1 MRINALAMAVA
12 ANDAAV
18 TTSGEEEEEG
28 APRPKK
34 RPIFLEAFAAADAL
48 PTPWLPSSGTHSR
61 LTMARG
67 IPLEAAVPLLGDE
80 EGNGPSSETRRPI
93 PPALCER
100 DAALHIHIEGRF
112 EDVAQD
118 QWPTLT
124 AGHFSPDCR
133 TISNLG
139 GSKHPRRAED
149 SYVAVGSGASAASK
163 EWDSI
168 LRRIMVLASNQ
179 RDKKDYWPDQKS
191 RFGFLLEQPKTPR
204 ASEHHHIK
212 TMEQEVAAAA
222 MAQKGHRRPMPA
234 RRACAE
240 APQLLDLRT
249 RWGAR
254 LQTPD
259 GRPKYKCAGK
269 SSFHTH
275 MNVRGKANQSVRFPP
290 HLAWKLAT
298 GINRSYQ
305 NTDILLGGG
314 DTRRVEEQVQ
324 RGA

>member
-1 MRINALAMAVA
+1 MA
-12 ANDAAV
+12 
-18 TTSGEEEEEG
+18 
-28 APRPKK
+28 
-34 RPIFLEAFAAADAL
+34 AFQWHTLSIDDG
-48 PTPWLPSSGTHSR
+48 SK
-61 LTMARG
+61 G

-80 EGNGPSSETRRPI
+80 EGKRIELKKLS
-93 PPALCER
+93 PADVHPQLF
-100 DAALHIHIEGRF
+100 ANATQPLHIHIEGRF

-149 SYVAVGSGASAASK
+149 SYVAVCSGASAASK

-212 TMEQEVAAAA
+212 TMEHEI
-222 MAQKGHRRPMPA
+222 G
-234 RRACAE
+234 
-240 APQLLDLRT
+240 
-249 RWGAR
+249 
-254 LQTPD
+254 
-259 GRPKYKCAGK
+259 
-269 SSFHTH
+269 
-275 MNVRGKANQSVRFPP
+275 N
-290 HLAWKLAT
+290 
-298 GINRSYQ
+298 
-305 NTDILLGGG
+305 GG
-314 DTRRVEEQVQ
+314 D
-324 RGA
+324 GAEKVTVDLCQLGALC